1 VIMRSQ
7 TTMSRIRIGATLL
20 IATLITS
27 DASAIALRAPSI
39 ESLYVKARAAEIEGD
54 AHLASEGFAR
64 LLKDS
69 PVNITIAERAYR
81 QALAAG
87 NEPLALR
94 AAHLLDG
101 KKTFPPDARLLLAI
115 EAIRTHDWAH
125 ARTEVDGLEQE
136 KLFAFMAPMLRAWIA
151 LGAKDGDPLAILEQA
166 RAIELAQPYYA
177 EQHALLLIAMG
188 RIEEGIAA
196 IRNAKPGGIESA
208 PVSLRLIA
216 ADALAGANQRDRAL
230 ALIGGDQPV
239 FTIARARIME
249 GRRLPFSI
257 DGPPA
262 GIAALLVRV
271 SADFGRQRLTPIAFI
286 LARFATFLEPA
297 DANGWLLTG
306 NILAA
311 MDRQDLAL
319 AALSSVGRDDPLEP
333 AARAL
338 RIGVLSAMGNTTEA
352 LAEATKAAE
361 SERSFAA
368 WSRVGG
374 VYFAMQKPADA
385 AVAFRK
391 AIAVAEADHAPA
403 DTLWPLN
410 LQLGTAL
417 DLAGDWPGAKAAL
430 QRALALA
437 PDQAVVLNQL
447 GYSEIIHGGDIK
459 QASALIEHA
468 SRLRPD
474 DPAITDSLG
483 WVHYRR
489 GQVSE
494 ALPLLEKAAEGD
506 AAEPTINEHLGDAYW
521 SVGRHYEARYAWRAA
536 LVTAADKD
544 KARIS
549 SKIDF
554 GLTPATAAP

>member
-1 VIMRSQ
+1 MTRL
-7 TTMSRIRIGATLL
+7 RIGATLL

-54 AHLASEGFAR
+54 AQLANEGFAR
-64 LLKDS
+64 LLKDG

-81 QALAAG
+81 QAIAAG
-87 NEPLALR
+87 DEPLALR
-94 AAHLLDG
+94 AARLLDG
-101 KKTFPPDARLLLAI
+101 QKTFPPDARLLLAI
-115 EAIRTHDWAH
+115 DAIRTHDWTG
-125 ARTEVDGLEQE
+125 ARAEVDRLEQE

-151 LGAKDGDPLAILEQA
+151 LGAKDGDPLAILDQA
-166 RAIELAQPYYA
+166 RTIQLAQPYYA
-177 EQHALLLIAMG
+177 EQRALLLIAMG
-188 RIEEGIAA
+188 RVEEGVAV
-196 IRNAKPGGIESA
+196 IRGAKPAGIESA
-208 PVSLRLIA
+208 PASIRLIA

-230 ALIGGDQPV
+230 ALISGDQPA
-239 FTIARARIME
+239 FAIARARIAA
-249 GRRLPFSI
+249 GRRLPFSV
-257 DGPPA
+257 DGPPS
-262 GIAALLVRV
+262 GIAVLLVGV
-271 SADFGRQRLTPIAFI
+271 AADFGRQRLTPIAFI

-297 DANGWLLTG
+297 DANGWLLTA
-306 NILAA
+306 NLLAA
-311 MDRQDLAL
+311 MDRQELAL
-319 AALSSVGRDDPLEP
+319 KALSSIAHDDPLDP

-338 RIGVLSAMGNTTEA
+338 RIGVLSEMGNNDEA

-361 SERSFAA
+361 SDQGFAA
-368 WSRVGG
+368 WARVGG

-391 AIAVAEADHAPA
+391 AIAAAEAEHAPA

-430 QRALALA
+430 QRALKLA
-437 PDQAVVLNQL
+437 PDQAVILNQL
-447 GYSEIIHGGDIK
+447 GYSQIIHGENIN

-483 WVHYRR
+483 WVHYLR

-494 ALPLLEKAAEGD
+494 ALPLLEKAAAGD

-521 SVGRHYEARYAWRAA
+521 SVGRRYEARYAWRAA

-544 KARIS
+544 KGRIS